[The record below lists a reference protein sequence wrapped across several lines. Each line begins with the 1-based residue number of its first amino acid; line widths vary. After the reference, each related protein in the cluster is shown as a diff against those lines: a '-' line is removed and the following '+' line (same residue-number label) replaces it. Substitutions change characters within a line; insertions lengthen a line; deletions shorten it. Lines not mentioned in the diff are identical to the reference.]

1 MYTCKTD
8 QSSEGGKCEELTY
21 TWVQLQLLHLHC
33 LKSGLS
39 ETPLRG
45 EKNGNFVASKPVK
58 TLTHSQKKHKTTVC
72 SVWEEYFYLSI
83 ILISV
88 VLFVIEYIKFHIQHS
103 NLLLLYDIYNI
114 PFNRSHL
121 Y

>member
-1 MYTCKTD
+1 MESECSGSAPVKQQCMWIYFMYTCKTD

-45 EKNGNFVASKPVK
+45 KKNGNFVASKPVK

-72 SVWEEYFYLSI
+72 SV
-83 ILISV
+83 
-88 VLFVIEYIKFHIQHS
+88 
-103 NLLLLYDIYNI
+103 
-114 PFNRSHL
+114 
-121 Y
+121 